1 MAGIQINRGCTCRF
15 QEIPPSSVSHLG
27 CAQTA
32 RVVSSALTCSSG
44 RLSATAPEMLRPCY
58 VLPPPK
64 VLVTASHRRLWGKRP
79 PWQCSRP
86 PRDALT
92 DDKLCMAEPECVQ
105 EDRTLT
111 YHGLPSLQNLAAD
124 APPCHAKAASSSRY
138 HEPPVCLGQEP
149 PQLEGPAQPTK
160 NTLKEAKR
168 ARCLQPGFCKGNH
181 GACHL
186 KSVCSFTL
194 STGEV
199 PCSNVQLETWVKKP
213 RRRLFLAL

>member
-1 MAGIQINRGCTCRF
+1 MQIPGNSSSLGISPGVCPDCQGGVLSSDMLFWQAQCHRPRDAPSLLCSAPTKGAGYCVT
-15 QEIPPSSVSHLG
+15 PSPL
-27 CAQTA
+27 
-32 RVVSSALTCSSG
+32 
-44 RLSATAPEMLRPCY
+44 
-58 VLPPPK
+58 
-64 VLVTASHRRLWGKRP
+64 GKRP

-124 APPCHAKAASSSRY
+124 APPCHAKASSSSRY
-138 HEPPVCLGQEP
+138 REPPVCLGQEP

-160 NTLKEAKR
+160 NTLKEAQR
-168 ARCLQPGFCKGNH
+168 ARCLQPGFCKGNN

-194 STGEV
+194 SIGEV
-199 PCSNVQLETWVKKP
+199 PCSNVQLETWVKKAQKEA
-213 RRRLFLAL
+213 FLGTVILKCDYHSL

>member
-64 VLVTASHRRLWGKRP
+64 LLVTASHHCLLGKRP

-86 PRDALT
+86 PKDALT

-124 APPCHAKAASSSRY
+124 APPCHARAASSSKH
-138 HEPPVCLGQEP
+138 HEAPMSLGQEP

-160 NTLKEAKR
+160 NMLKEAKR
-168 ARCLQPGFCKGNH
+168 ARCLQPGFCKGNND
-181 GACHL
+181 ACHL

-199 PCSNVQLETWVKKP
+199 PCSNVQLKTWVKKP